1 MMETREAPLPVS
13 DDEPPGRQT
22 IRFRLARSDNVR
34 TYIPLLIGIIAVGAY
49 GATSSGN
56 FLTGANIR
64 VLLDSVAPLGLLTV
78 GMTLLLTA
86 GLLDLSVGAGAALA
100 AILAAEI
107 ITHGGSDAVA
117 VVVMMLAPVV
127 IALLTG
133 ATIVATGVQPFILTL
148 GLMSVLQ
155 AIGLVVSG
163 QQPISVGFHLATI
176 ETDNAIGTAVPLS
189 FMFFVG
195 ALVIG
200 GIVLRYTRLGRNAYA
215 VGSNERAAFL
225 SGVAV
230 GRVKVLLFCVSGFLV
245 GLAGL
250 LLLSSLGAGDP
261 NSGTGL
267 ELQAIAAAV
276 IGGASLLGG
285 RGSMFGSFLGV
296 MLLGVIQNAL
306 TLVNVSSFYQQLVL
320 GALLM
325 FAVTATAIAEKRRGS
340 PETIGQILNRMF
352 GGRRQDANLEG
363 YRREQSDD
371 GRRGDGQGAPT
382 TEG

>member
-1 MMETREAPLPVS
+1 MMETQQAPVPVTS
-13 DDEPPGRQT
+13 DDSTRLQT
-22 IRFRLARSDNVR
+22 LRFRVARSDNVR

-49 GATSSGN
+49 GATSSSN
-56 FLTGANIR
+56 FLTGPNIR

-100 AILAAEI
+100 AILAAEVVI
-107 ITHGGSDAVA
+107 HGGSDALA
-117 VVVMMLAPVV
+117 VVVMMLAPV
-127 IALLTG
+127 IISLLTG
-133 ATIVATGVQPFILTL
+133 ATVVATGVQPFILTL

-155 AIGLVVSG
+155 AIALVVTG
-163 QQPISVGFHLATI
+163 QRPISVGFHLATI
-176 ETDNAIGTAVPLS
+176 ETDNVIGTIVPLS
-189 FMFFVG
+189 FVFFVG
-195 ALVIG
+195 ALAIG
-200 GIVLRYTRLGRNAYA
+200 GTVLRYTRLGRNAYA

-230 GRVKVLLFCVSGFLV
+230 GRVKVLLFCVSGLLV

-285 RGSMFGSFLGV
+285 RGTMLGSFLGV
-296 MLLGVIQNAL
+296 MLLGVIQNAM

-325 FAVTATAIAEKRRGS
+325 VAVTATAIAEKRRGS
-340 PETIGQILNRMF
+340 PESFGQILKRMF
-352 GGRRQDANLEG
+352 GAQRPDVRDEVAAD
-363 YRREQSDD
+363 RS
-371 GRRGDGQGAPT
+371 GDGLGGTSA
-382 TEG
+382 EH